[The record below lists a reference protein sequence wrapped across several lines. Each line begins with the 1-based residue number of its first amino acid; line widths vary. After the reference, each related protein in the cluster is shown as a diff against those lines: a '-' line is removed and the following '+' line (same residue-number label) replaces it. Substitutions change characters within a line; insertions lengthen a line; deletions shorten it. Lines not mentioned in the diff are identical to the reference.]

1 MLRAVAALE
10 GLSYVLL
17 VFVAMPL
24 KYGWDMPQPVRILG
38 MAHGALFLAY
48 LVAVLRA
55 ARARRWEW
63 LAIAHAL
70 SASVVPFGTLSLD
83 AALRDE
89 ERSAAGGREGE
100 PDVTRRAL

>member
-1 MLRAVAALE
+1 MTPVRMLRVIAAVE

-24 KYGWDMPQPVRILG
+24 KYGWEMPQPVRILG

-48 LVAVLRA
+48 LVAVARA
-55 ARARRWEW
+55 ARAGRWDW

-83 AALRDE
+83 EALRDRE
-89 ERSAAGGREGE
+89 ADRPAA
-100 PDVTRRAL
+100 